1 MLAKDL
7 PLDGEPEDRRT
18 KRSRGRKI
26 AMLSLVALAWNLVCP
41 AARSQEQDPVQP
53 PPYGQPPGTPTPPPA
68 YGQPPGSPQPTGVYG
83 QPPPNT
89 APKKPFKRD
98 KKEFLVQDLKG
109 APELPGLSPFP
120 VIANKSEFG
129 CGQLAPNTSS
139 GQIYTLMY
147 RTRDSGPAVLNW
159 YETAFRSGPWTATRL
174 GNMIQAS
181 MNNSNGVS
189 CSVFLL
195 RSTKPAFPTSF
206 VVLYTIPPP
215 KQKKS
220 E

>member
-1 MLAKDL
+1 MLANYL
-7 PLDGEPEDRRT
+7 PLDGKPEDRRRT
-18 KRSRGRKI
+18 KRNRGRKV
-26 AMLSLVALAWNLVCP
+26 AMLSLIGLTSSLVPSAQCQDQ
-41 AARSQEQDPVQP
+41 SQTQP
-53 PPYGQPPGTPTPPPA
+53 PPYGQPPVYGQPPGQPPA
-68 YGQPPGSPQPTGVYG
+68 YGQPPGQPTTVYG
-83 QPPPNT
+83 QPNT
-89 APKKPFKRD
+89 APKKPFKRAT
-98 KKEFLVQDLKG
+98 KEFLVQDLKG

-120 VIANKSEFG
+120 VIAKKSEFG

-159 YETAFRSGPWTATRL
+159 YETAFRSGPWNATRL

-181 MNNSNGVS
+181 SNNGSGVS

-215 KQKKS
+215 QKK
-220 E
+220 